1 MECPST
7 ETFLTRA
14 YREGFSCWWLTGENC
29 IDSVRV
35 WWIYQNPPDREPQHG
50 IPLSERRDGFLPV
63 RSIEILAVQKNNILS
78 VIVSGFTSM
87 YAMRMG

>member
-1 MECPST
+1 VKT
-7 ETFLTRA
+7 VLIVF
-14 YREGFSCWWLTGENC
+14 GFGGFTKTHLIGNHNTVSL
-29 IDSVRV
+29 
-35 WWIYQNPPDREPQHG
+35 
-50 IPLSERRDGFLPV
+50 LSERRDGFLPV